1 MTRIACVIAMKEPAR
16 PSVLLEVALAHS
28 PRVEDAG
35 AGRVYLDAA
44 RLAGLFG
51 DEPRLAARL
60 REAAAAAGVEARVGI
75 AGSRIAA
82 LAAARLGA
90 GATVVEPDGDAAY
103 LAPAP
108 LSLLEPSEEIAT
120 RLSRWG
126 LRTLGELAA
135 LPTPGLFERL
145 GGEGVRLQRLAR
157 GEDLRPLA
165 SSRPAPLFEES
176 VDCEWGLETVEPVVE
191 RMREL
196 AARLCASLS
205 ARGLA
210 ADAFEWSC
218 RLDGGGIHEGALT
231 PAVPMTD
238 PMAIGGLLRMGLE
251 ARPPRGIVKG
261 LTLRARPVRLTP
273 AQESLTDRSR
283 PSPRRLAATLNRL
296 VGLVGA
302 DGIGAPM
309 LLDSHRPD
317 AVALGSYHPH
327 PALGRAGGN
336 PLPCRERETPS
347 PLGGEGRV
355 AGRAAAVAVRGEP
368 EASRADQKIEA
379 SGSEIVRGPILA
391 LRRLRPPAPAAVT
404 LASGRPVALRS
415 SRLSGRIVA
424 GVGPWRSSG
433 EWWSRQPWLRDEWD
447 VELADGTL
455 CRLAHDGSAWHL
467 AGIYD

>member
-1 MTRIACVIAMKEPAR
+1 MTRIACLLAMTEPAR
-16 PSVLLEVALAHS
+16 PTALLQVGLAHS

-35 AGRVYLDAA
+35 AGRVYLDASG
-44 RLAGLFG
+44 LQPLFG

-60 REAAAAAGVEARVGI
+60 HEAAAAAALETRVGI

-90 GATVVEPDGDAAY
+90 GATVVEPGGDAGY

-108 LSLLEPSEEIAT
+108 LSLLELSEDVAA

-135 LPTPGLFERL
+135 LPTTGVFERL

-157 GEDLRPLA
+157 GEDPRPLA
-165 SSRPAPLFEES
+165 SSRPVPLFEES
-176 VDCEWGLETVEPVVE
+176 VDCEWEMETLEPVVE

-196 AARLCASLS
+196 AVRVCTSLR

-210 ADAFEWSC
+210 ADAFEWLC
-218 RLDGGGIHEGALT
+218 RLDGGGVHEGALT
-231 PAVPMTD
+231 PAVPMTE
-238 PMAIGGLLRMGLE
+238 AAAVSGLLRLGLE
-251 ARPPRGIVKG
+251 ARPPRGVVQSM
-261 LTLRARPVRLTP
+261 TLRARPVRVTP

-283 PSPRRLAATLNRL
+283 PSPRLLAATLNRL
-296 VGLVGA
+296 VALVGP
-302 DGIGAPM
+302 DGIGAPA

-317 AVALGSYHPH
+317 AVALSSYHPH
-327 PALGRAGGN
+327 PD
-336 PLPCRERETPS
+336 PLARRD
-347 PLGGEGRV
+347 
-355 AGRAAAVAVRGEP
+355 AGRAAAEG
-368 EASRADQKIEA
+368 EA
-379 SGSEIVRGPILA
+379 SGSENACGSTLA

-415 SRLSGRIVA
+415 SRLTGRIVA

-433 EWWSRQPWLRDEWD
+433 EWWRPHPWLQDEWD